1 MDSYVQ
7 NTLQINEEVRFEPKR
22 HWAVYV
28 DIYFNL
34 TVLYIIFCQFI
45 NTFISHTPAFVSFF
59 ENSLRM
65 IGVVLITRLIYLFI
79 RNYSIEMAVT
89 NYRVVFKIGILNI
102 YTEELSNEKIES
114 VSVRQSIL
122 GRLLNYGDILFSGT
136 GTSKLIFKKIYAPWW
151 VKARAED
158 IIRESLANMPRQNLY
173 AQTENFS

>member
-1 MDSYVQ
+1 
-7 NTLQINEEVRFEPKR
+7 
-22 HWAVYV
+22 
-28 DIYFNL
+28 
-34 TVLYIIFCQFI
+34 
-45 NTFISHTPAFVSFF
+45 
-59 ENSLRM
+59 M